1 MSISRLKSEK
11 QFILLKRDLNLI
23 LDWFTAI
30 DFYLLQVQLFIL
42 QKPMSLCAWMAF
54 NYRLVLPFCWRVQLC
69 VCAWVY
75 VCLNRNC
82 IWQNWVHVRACI
94 FNQVFIQLRA
104 VGVVRDHKLC
114 SRTTGLVIVK
124 VHHIYICAY
133 ICAFVVLA
141 FKTLNPFRTRINHRG
156 AAAYATLFL
165 LQAP

>member
-1 MSISRLKSEK
+1 M
-11 QFILLKRDLNLI
+11 KRDLNLI
-23 LDWFTAI
+23 LDWFTRI

-54 NYRLVLPFCWRVQLC
+54 NYRLVLPFCWRVQLYADACVWGVC
-69 VCAWVY
+69 VCIEIAFDKTE
-75 VCLNRNC
+75 CTL
-82 IWQNWVHVRACI
+82 VRAYLI
-94 FNQVFIQLRA
+94 KFLFNFARGLGRSDFWGA
-104 VGVVRDHKLC
+104 VRGHQLC

-124 VHHIYICAY
+124 VQHTY

-141 FKTLNPFRTRINHRG
+141 FKTLNSFRTRINHRG